1 METPNWGTEP
11 EALTLQDAATV
22 LGVSTRTIRNWIQQ
36 KKIQAFKLGG
46 RWRIRREE
54 VSRLLNRPEQ
64 PSPPDA
70 PYGEYE

>member
-1 METPNWGTEP
+1 METPHWGPEP
-11 EALTLQDAATV
+11 EAFTLQDAATV

-54 VSRLLNRPEQ
+54 VGRVLNRPEQ
-64 PSPPDA
+64 PSLPDA
-70 PYGEYE
+70 PYGDVE